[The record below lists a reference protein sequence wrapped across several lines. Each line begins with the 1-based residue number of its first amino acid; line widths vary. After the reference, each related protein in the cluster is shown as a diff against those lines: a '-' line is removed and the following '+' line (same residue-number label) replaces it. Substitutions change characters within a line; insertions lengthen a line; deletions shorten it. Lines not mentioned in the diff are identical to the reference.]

1 MATKA
6 NIEMEWCIG
15 VVEHAFAQVRLVS
28 VENDPNCVGLIQRLV
43 VLIVSRKQGT
53 ARQAHDQDHRS
64 QTMTRTHEIN
74 TISTKDANSLEA
86 LQMHNILLTTSAKFF
101 KKFIS
106 DLFELIDQNQ

>member
-6 NIEMEWCIG
+6 NVEMEWGLG
-15 VVEHAFAQVRLVS
+15 VVEHAFAQIRLVS

-64 QTMTRTHEIN
+64 QNTTSTHKIN
-74 TISTKDANSLEA
+74 TISTKDANSIEV
-86 LQMHNILLTTSAKFF
+86 LQIHNILLTTREKF
-101 KKFIS
+101 KKIYFG
-106 DLFELIDQNQ
+106 FV